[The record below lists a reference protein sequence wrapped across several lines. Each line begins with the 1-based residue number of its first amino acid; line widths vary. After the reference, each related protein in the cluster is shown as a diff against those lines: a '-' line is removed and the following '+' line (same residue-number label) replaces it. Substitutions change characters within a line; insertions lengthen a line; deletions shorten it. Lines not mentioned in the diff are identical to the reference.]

1 MYLGVSRFLI
11 SMNPLLIKKKKKIL
25 FLVAKMHYTP
35 PEFDVVKLISQ
46 VSKLRTK
53 ILNFQVIV
61 NVTLLS

>member
-11 SMNPLLIKKKKKIL
+11 SMNPLLIKKKKNL

>member
-1 MYLGVSRFLI
+1 MYLGVSFFLI
-11 SMNPLLIKKKKKIL
+11 SMSPLLIKKKKNL

>member
-1 MYLGVSRFLI
+1 MYLGVSLFLI
-11 SMNPLLIKKKKKIL
+11 SMNPLLIKKKKNL

>member
-1 MYLGVSRFLI
+1 
-11 SMNPLLIKKKKKIL
+11 
-25 FLVAKMHYTP
+25 MHYTP